1 MRWPVW
7 AEAFE
12 VTGVDA
18 TLFLG
23 TIPVHARL
31 PWDHIHVGLE
41 DGFLLREYRK
51 ALKNRLSPPCGKVAG
66 AFVHATNLV
75 DAQNETRKLVCYD
88 CGVACDMTQMRE
100 ERLVFLRTLGAHEP
114 PPAPAAR
121 APGKVKPMHEQPPTR
136 LPQGAPR
143 RIRIGYRKLGRA
155 AYRGHLDLV
164 RVLPRIL
171 RRIEMPLFYTQG
183 YHPKPEMVFGPAL
196 SLGTASLSEFVDVK
210 LDGTVPFDLA
220 GVVERLNRAS
230 ELGLEVFG
238 VAELGAEDPGINKV
252 LDEAAYV
259 VGLAREG
266 ADVAR
271 EIDALRARVE
281 ARLADAR
288 AGLASLVVLRE
299 IDGIGKKID
308 VLPYLLEVAV
318 GEGREEL
325 ARAGIAGTLL
335 PIRMRLRVTGS
346 GGTKPSEVIE
356 ALLGEREPALRLV
369 RTHLGL
375 GALSPLE
382 LDAVRAAKRAAHAA
396 ARDADTHATEAA
408 AS

>member
-1 MRWPVW
+1 
-7 AEAFE
+7 
-12 VTGVDA
+12 
-18 TLFLG
+18 
-23 TIPVHARL
+23 
-31 PWDHIHVGLE
+31 
-41 DGFLLREYRK
+41 
-51 ALKNRLSPPCGKVAG
+51 
-66 AFVHATNLV
+66 
-75 DAQNETRKLVCYD
+75 
-88 CGVACDMTQMRE
+88 MRE